1 MSAWNLSEMP
11 DLTGRV
17 FVVTG
22 ATSGIGLVVARELA
36 ERGAYT
42 VMACRDLD
50 RAREVRGRM
59 APNTEVRHLDLAD
72 FDSVRSF
79 AQELSDWRIETLVNN
94 AGVLRPT
101 LERTPSGHETQ
112 FATHVLG
119 HVLLTQLLLR
129 QHNLTDR
136 VVWLSSGSHRM
147 GGLDLDDL
155 DWQRR
160 RYSMWRAYGASK
172 LAELMLAYELQR
184 RFTGSGSHLRSM
196 AVHPGF
202 VGTRLFGREHERVRD
217 RLASSVVRLSSR
229 FPVLSQPPDRAALP
243 VLYAATVPDLPGGSY
258 IGPGGPGELTGD
270 PRPVGSSALSHDREL
285 AARLWRTCEKL
296 TGLR

>member
-1 MSAWNLSEMP
+1 MP

-42 VMACRDLD
+42 VLACRDLD

-59 APNTEVRHLDLAD
+59 APNTEVRQLDLAD

-94 AGVLRPT
+94 AGVLRHS
-101 LERTPSGHETQ
+101 LERTPAGHEVQ
-112 FATHVLG
+112 FATNVLG
-119 HVLLTQLLLR
+119 HFLLTQLMLR

-136 VVWLSSGSHRM
+136 VVWLTSGAHRM
-147 GGLDLDDL
+147 GGLDMDDL
-155 DWQRR
+155 DWERR
-160 RYSMWRAYGASK
+160 RYSAWRAYGGSK
-172 LAELMLAYELQR
+172 LADLILAYELQR
-184 RFTGSGSHLRSM
+184 RFTGSGSHLRSI

-202 VGTRLFGREHERVRD
+202 AATRLFGRQEESLRD
-217 RLASSVVRLSSR
+217 RLTHQVVRFGSR
-229 FPVLSQPPDRAALP
+229 FPVFSQSPDRAALA

-258 IGPGGPGELTGD
+258 IGPGGPGELAGD